1 MVWVNRVSVECHW
14 SYQYW
19 DFLKDNSILTPAVSV
34 VSQFYA
40 LLCKRL
46 FYDFGE
52 IFASGNDLIQW
63 NSVCLLDWH
72 SNFPGKQILLN
83 IDKSRP
89 CRKKMFVEWSGVS
102 LRVPLDKCFLHI
114 YTFRVKL
121 SSPVSLVLPRK

>member
-72 SNFPGKQILLN
+72 SNFPGIQILLN

-89 CRKKMFVEWSGVS
+89 CRKKMIVEWS
-102 LRVPLDKCFLHI
+102 VPA
-114 YTFRVKL
+114 
-121 SSPVSLVLPRK
+121 SSSR

>member
-63 NSVCLLDWH
+63 SSVCLLDWH
-72 SNFPGKQILLN
+72 SNFPGIQILLN

-89 CRKKMFVEWSGVS
+89 CM
-102 LRVPLDKCFLHI
+102 
-114 YTFRVKL
+114 
-121 SSPVSLVLPRK
+121 

>member
-1 MVWVNRVSVECHW
+1 MVWVNRVSVKCHW

-72 SNFPGKQILLN
+72 SNFPGIQILLN

-89 CRKKMFVEWSGVS
+89 CRKKMIVEWS
-102 LRVPLDKCFLHI
+102 VPA
-114 YTFRVKL
+114 
-121 SSPVSLVLPRK
+121 SSSR